1 MLPCNSGKVYLDEKQ
16 AVQLLKFLEDVPP
29 YKAEYHHKKSTI
41 VALGYSLPIGV
52 ITPETRIIE
61 YLDDQTHN
69 YHTPYAT
76 NNLGYALIWYTIDT
90 GTGPKHG
97 SALSPE
103 WFKLIE
109 GAKVKIV
116 KKKPAKMTPQAS
128 AFFERMKAEHKGRET
143 EKTKP
148 TVTEP
153 AKDDDKSPDKSSE
166 DKNKDKDK
174 K

>member
-16 AVQLLKFLEDVPP
+16 TEALIEFLENPP
-29 YKAEYHHKKSTI
+29 GSEAEYKQKNYTI
-41 VALGYSLPIGV
+41 VAHGYDLPLGAM
-52 ITPETRIIE
+52 TPKTQIIE
-61 YLDDQTHN
+61 YLDDQTYN
-69 YHTPYAT
+69 YHTPLAT
-76 NNLGYALIWYTIDT
+76 NNLGYARVWYTIDT
-90 GTGPKHG
+90 GTGPKHS

-109 GAKVKIV
+109 GAKIKLAKKAPVK
-116 KKKPAKMTPQAS
+116 MSPQVS
-128 AFFERMKAEHKGRET
+128 AFFERMKAEHKSRET

-153 AKDDDKSPDKSSE
+153 DKDE
-166 DKNKDKDK
+166 DKDKDK